1 MMSMLRKFIFLFV
14 LFTFVNSVR
23 AVDVPVR
30 IYGTIII
37 PPCEINS
44 GEPVNVDFGNVQE
57 ERINSRT
64 YDKKIIV
71 PVRCPYHQGD
81 VSLTITAASI
91 IENADVVATD
101 IEGLGILLYEEGNNK
116 PLSLNN
122 AATISTGLR
131 GKGEEYSNFTFIAS
145 LYKYGKNKL
154 KKGVFRATVMID
166 IYYI

>member
-1 MMSMLRKFIFLFV
+1 MLRKFIFLFV

-57 ERINSRT
+57 EKINSRT

-131 GKGEEYSNFTFIAS
+131 GKGEEYSDFTFIAS
-145 LYKYGKNKL
+145 LYKYGKN
-154 KKGVFRATVMID
+154 
-166 IYYI
+166 

>member
-1 MMSMLRKFIFLFV
+1 M
-14 LFTFVNSVR
+14 
-23 AVDVPVR
+23 
-30 IYGTIII
+30 
-37 PPCEINS
+37 
-44 GEPVNVDFGNVQE
+44 NVDFGNVQE
-57 ERINSRT
+57 EKINSRT

-71 PVRCPYHQGD
+71 PVRCPYHQGG

-131 GKGEEYSNFTFIAS
+131 GKGEEYSDFTFIAS

>member
-44 GEPVNVDFGNVQE
+44 GEPVNVDFGNVHE
-57 ERINSRT
+57 EKINSRT

>member
-1 MMSMLRKFIFLFV
+1 MLRKFIFLFV

-23 AVDVPVR
+23 AIDVPVR

-57 ERINSRT
+57 EKINSRT

>member
-1 MMSMLRKFIFLFV
+1 M
-14 LFTFVNSVR
+14 
-23 AVDVPVR
+23 
-30 IYGTIII
+30 
-37 PPCEINS
+37 
-44 GEPVNVDFGNVQE
+44 NVDFGNVQE
-57 ERINSRT
+57 EKINSRT

-154 KKGVFRATVMID
+154 KKGVFRATV
-166 IYYI
+166 

>member
-1 MMSMLRKFIFLFV
+1 MSMLRKFIFLFV

-23 AVDVPVR
+23 AIDVPVR

-57 ERINSRT
+57 EKINSRT

>member
-154 KKGVFRATVMID
+154 KKGVFRAT
-166 IYYI
+166 

>member
-1 MMSMLRKFIFLFV
+1 MLRKFIFLFV

-57 ERINSRT
+57 EKINSRT

-154 KKGVFRATVMID
+154 KKGVF
-166 IYYI
+166 

>member
-1 MMSMLRKFIFLFV
+1 MLRKFIFLFV

-57 ERINSRT
+57 EKINSRT

-154 KKGVFRATVMID
+154 KKGVFRATV
-166 IYYI
+166 

>member
-1 MMSMLRKFIFLFV
+1 MTSMLRKFIFLFV

-57 ERINSRT
+57 EKINSRT

-131 GKGEEYSNFTFIAS
+131 GKGEEYSDFTFIAS

>member
-23 AVDVPVR
+23 AIDVPVR

-57 ERINSRT
+57 EKINSRT

>member
-1 MMSMLRKFIFLFV
+1 MLRKFIFLFV

-57 ERINSRT
+57 EKINSRT

-154 KKGVFRATVMID
+154 KKGVFRATVM
-166 IYYI
+166 

>member
-57 ERINSRT
+57 EKINSRT

-145 LYKYGKNKL
+145 LYKYG
-154 KKGVFRATVMID
+154 
-166 IYYI
+166 

>member
-44 GEPVNVDFGNVQE
+44 GEPVDVDFGNVQE
-57 ERINSRT
+57 EKINSRT

>member
-57 ERINSRT
+57 EKINSRT

-101 IEGLGILLYEEGNNK
+101 IEGLGILLCEEGNNK

>member
-57 ERINSRT
+57 EKINSRT

-154 KKGVFRATVMID
+154 KKGVFRAIVMID

>member
-23 AVDVPVR
+23 AIDVPVR

-57 ERINSRT
+57 EKINSRT

-101 IEGLGILLYEEGNNK
+101 IEVLGILLYEEGNNK
-116 PLSLNN
+116 PFSLNN

>member
-1 MMSMLRKFIFLFV
+1 MLRKFIFLFV

-57 ERINSRT
+57 EKINSRT

-71 PVRCPYHQGD
+71 PVRCPYHQGG

-131 GKGEEYSNFTFIAS
+131 GKGEEYSDFTFIAS

-154 KKGVFRATVMID
+154 KKGVFRAT
-166 IYYI
+166 

>member
-1 MMSMLRKFIFLFV
+1 MSMLRKFIFLFV

-57 ERINSRT
+57 EKINSRT

-122 AATISTGLR
+122 AATISTG
-131 GKGEEYSNFTFIAS
+131 
-145 LYKYGKNKL
+145 
-154 KKGVFRATVMID
+154 
-166 IYYI
+166 

>member
-1 MMSMLRKFIFLFV
+1 MLRKFIFLFV

-57 ERINSRT
+57 EKINSRT

-91 IENADVVATD
+91 IENADAVATD

-131 GKGEEYSNFTFIAS
+131 GKGEEYSDFTFIAS

>member
-1 MMSMLRKFIFLFV
+1 MLRKFIFLFV

-23 AVDVPVR
+23 AIDVPVR

-57 ERINSRT
+57 EKINSRT

-154 KKGVFRATVMID
+154 KKGVFRA
-166 IYYI
+166 

>member
-1 MMSMLRKFIFLFV
+1 MVSMLRKFIFLFV

-57 ERINSRT
+57 EKINSRT

-81 VSLTITAASI
+81 VLLTITAASI

>member
-1 MMSMLRKFIFLFV
+1 MLRKFIFLFV

-57 ERINSRT
+57 EKINSRT

-91 IENADVVATD
+91 IENADV
-101 IEGLGILLYEEGNNK
+101 
-116 PLSLNN
+116 
-122 AATISTGLR
+122 
-131 GKGEEYSNFTFIAS
+131 
-145 LYKYGKNKL
+145 
-154 KKGVFRATVMID
+154 
-166 IYYI
+166 

>member
-57 ERINSRT
+57 EKINSRT

-145 LYKYGKNKL
+145 LYKYGK
-154 KKGVFRATVMID
+154 
-166 IYYI
+166 

>member
-1 MMSMLRKFIFLFV
+1 MLRKFIFLFV

-57 ERINSRT
+57 EKINSRT

-122 AATISTGLR
+122 AATIS
-131 GKGEEYSNFTFIAS
+131 
-145 LYKYGKNKL
+145 
-154 KKGVFRATVMID
+154 
-166 IYYI
+166 

>member
-57 ERINSRT
+57 EKINSRT

-154 KKGVFRATVMID
+154 KKGVFRATVM
-166 IYYI
+166 

>member
-1 MMSMLRKFIFLFV
+1 MIMLRNFIFLFV

-23 AVDVPVR
+23 AVDVPMR

-57 ERINSRT
+57 EKINSRT

>member
-1 MMSMLRKFIFLFV
+1 MLRKFIFLFV

-57 ERINSRT
+57 EKINSRT

-145 LYKYGKNKL
+145 LYKYGKTN
-154 KKGVFRATVMID
+154 
-166 IYYI
+166 

>member
-44 GEPVNVDFGNVQE
+44 EPVNVDFGNVQE
-57 ERINSRT
+57 EKINSRT

-71 PVRCPYHQGD
+71 PVRCPYHQGM
-81 VSLTITAASI
+81 
-91 IENADVVATD
+91 
-101 IEGLGILLYEEGNNK
+101 Y
-116 PLSLNN
+116 
-122 AATISTGLR
+122 R
-131 GKGEEYSNFTFIAS
+131 
-145 LYKYGKNKL
+145 
-154 KKGVFRATVMID
+154 
-166 IYYI
+166 

>member
-1 MMSMLRKFIFLFV
+1 MLRKFIFLFV

-57 ERINSRT
+57 EKINSRT

-145 LYKYGKNKL
+145 LYKYGKSKL

>member
-1 MMSMLRKFIFLFV
+1 MLRKFIFLFV

-57 ERINSRT
+57 EKINSRT

-131 GKGEEYSNFTFIAS
+131 GKGEEYSNFT
-145 LYKYGKNKL
+145 
-154 KKGVFRATVMID
+154 
-166 IYYI
+166 

>member
-1 MMSMLRKFIFLFV
+1 MLRKFIFLFV

-57 ERINSRT
+57 EKINSRT

-71 PVRCPYHQGD
+71 PVRCPYHQGG

-131 GKGEEYSNFTFIAS
+131 GKGEEYSDFTFIAS

-154 KKGVFRATVMID
+154 KKGVFRA
-166 IYYI
+166 

>member
-1 MMSMLRKFIFLFV
+1 MLRKFIFLFV

-57 ERINSRT
+57 EKINSRT

-81 VSLTITAASI
+81 VSLTITGTVAKLAMRQPFVLFKGLTFQKLCLPGAFRPGDHHNKMLRPGLCVVHASPQY
-91 IENADVVATD
+91 
-101 IEGLGILLYEEGNNK
+101 L
-116 PLSLNN
+116 
-122 AATISTGLR
+122 
-131 GKGEEYSNFTFIAS
+131 
-145 LYKYGKNKL
+145 
-154 KKGVFRATVMID
+154 
-166 IYYI
+166 

>member
-1 MMSMLRKFIFLFV
+1 MLRKFIFLFV

-57 ERINSRT
+57 EKINSRT

-154 KKGVFRATVMID
+154 KKGVFRA
-166 IYYI
+166 

>member
-57 ERINSRT
+57 EKINSRT

-154 KKGVFRATVMID
+154 KKG
-166 IYYI
+166 

>member
-1 MMSMLRKFIFLFV
+1 MLRKFIFLFV

-57 ERINSRT
+57 EKINSRT

-131 GKGEEYSNFTFIAS
+131 GKGEEYSNFTF
-145 LYKYGKNKL
+145 
-154 KKGVFRATVMID
+154 
-166 IYYI
+166 

>member
-23 AVDVPVR
+23 AIDVPVR

-57 ERINSRT
+57 EKINSRT

-154 KKGVFRATVMID
+154 KKGVFRATVMLD

>member
-23 AVDVPVR
+23 AVNVPVR

-57 ERINSRT
+57 EKINSRT

>member
-57 ERINSRT
+57 EKINSRT

-101 IEGLGILLYEEGNNK
+101 IEGLGVLLYEEGNNK

>member
-1 MMSMLRKFIFLFV
+1 MLRKFIFLFV

-57 ERINSRT
+57 EKINSRT

-131 GKGEEYSNFTFIAS
+131 GK
-145 LYKYGKNKL
+145 
-154 KKGVFRATVMID
+154 
-166 IYYI
+166 